1 VTQRKARHP
10 FKDEAERRFPHKV
23 DIPVP
28 GNGLGRDL
36 TAMLDWC
43 RARVPQPAWA
53 YHGHTARPSKRAAP
67 VHSAR
72 WYFLKE
78 ADAEAFRGRWLTERS
93 QQDCDREKEWQP

>member
-1 VTQRKARHP
+1 MVKRKARHP

-43 RARVPQPAWA
+43 RERVAEPRWA
-53 YHGHTARPSKRAAP
+53 YHGHTARRGRGEVR
-67 VHSAR
+67 VHRAR
-72 WYFLKE
+72 WYFASE
-78 ADAEAFRGRWLTERS
+78 ADAEAFMRAWLR
-93 QQDCDREKEWQP
+93 DGAP

>member
-28 GNGLGRDL
+28 GNGLSRDL

-43 RARVPQPAWA
+43 RERVPEAGWA
-53 YHGHTARPSKRAAP
+53 YHGHTARPRKGEVRL
-67 VHSAR
+67 HYAR
-72 WYFLKE
+72 WYF
-78 ADAEAFRGRWLTERS
+78 ADATDAEAFRQQWIERKS
-93 QQDCDREKEWQP
+93 